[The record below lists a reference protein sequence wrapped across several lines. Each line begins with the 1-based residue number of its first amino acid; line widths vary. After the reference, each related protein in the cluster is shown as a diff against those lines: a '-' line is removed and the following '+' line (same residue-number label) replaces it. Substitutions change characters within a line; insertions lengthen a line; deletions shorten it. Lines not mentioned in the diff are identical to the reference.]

1 MQVDVCGAVRRLDL
15 DGRHGLI
22 LAGFG

>member
-15 DGRHGLI
+15 EGRHGLI